1 MNQKFSTFQ
10 RSLPA
15 CMVDAWKIFTL
26 NWKAFLS
33 FQFPFLLL
41 SGLSAAL
48 FIYSL
53 LKLYNTLLLPTF
65 TLYKEGIPLPHIL
78 EQVQYPGTQSII
90 TLTLSLI
97 FYLLGYLFSKGKL
110 LTQIKEY
117 KESRKFP
124 KRKSFRY
131 LKEIGRLG
139 TSTLVISFVYLL
151 VACIISGVFCTL
163 ALRVSLWFLILP
175 LPIYLYISISLYRA
189 KVFKAIGN
197 VSTSNSIIQGL
208 FRIKGWSKSSL
219 LIFISGIP
227 TCLVL
232 LILNTPV
239 LALALSSVAYA
250 KAEILSES
258 VTQSTTFTFVFIGT
272 ATFSFTLS
280 RFAIEFQYWMLAL
293 QLLPKEE
300 NSKQSLGI
308 DLL

>member
-15 CMVDAWKIFTL
+15 CMVDAWKIFAL
-26 NWKAFLS
+26 NWKTFFS
-33 FQFPFLLL
+33 FQLPFLLL

-53 LKLYNTLLLPTF
+53 LKLYNTLLPTF
-65 TLYKEGIPLPHIL
+65 TLYEEGFPLPYIL

-131 LKEIGRLG
+131 LKEIGTLG

-151 VACIISGVFCTL
+151 VACIISGVFCAL
-163 ALRVSLWFLILP
+163 ALRVSLWFLILL

-227 TCLVL
+227 ICLVL

-258 VTQSTTFTFVFIGT
+258 ASQSTTFTFVFIGT

-293 QLLPKEE
+293 QLLPK
-300 NSKQSLGI
+300 NSH
-308 DLL
+308 

>member
-26 NWKAFLS
+26 NWKAFFS

-53 LKLYNTLLLPTF
+53 LRLYNTLLLPTF
-65 TLYKEGIPLPHIL
+65 TLYEEGIPLPHIL

-131 LKEIGRLG
+131 LKEIGTLG

-151 VACIISGVFCTL
+151 VACIISGVFCAL

-227 TCLVL
+227 ICLVL

-250 KAEILSES
+250 KAEILRES
-258 VTQSTTFTFVFIGT
+258 ASQSTTFTFVFIGT

-293 QLLPKEE
+293 QLLPK
-300 NSKQSLGI
+300 NSH
-308 DLL
+308 